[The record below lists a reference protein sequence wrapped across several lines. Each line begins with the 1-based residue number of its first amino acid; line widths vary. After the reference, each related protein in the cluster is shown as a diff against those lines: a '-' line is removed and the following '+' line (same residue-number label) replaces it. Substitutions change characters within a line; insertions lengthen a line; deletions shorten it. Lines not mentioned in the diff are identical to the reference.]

1 MKKTLLFTG
10 IATLTAAPLIAQGM
24 MGHEGHDMMAPE
36 PMTRT
41 DVAARV
47 KAHFAEMDANKD
59 GAVTLAE
66 IDAARETHM
75 AKMRDEMFNQMD
87 ADKDG
92 SISRAEFEAHHQH
105 MMAGGM
111 APPPPMAGGD
121 MRHEGPGHGRMGGR
135 GDGGRWAGGP
145 DGGMERRM
153 FTMADANQD
162 GQVTEAEATQAAL
175 TRFDKVDTN
184 KDGTISAAEH
194 KAAREKMRAA
204 WKAKK
209 VR

>member
-1 MKKTLLFTG
+1 MKKTLLFAG

-47 KAHFAEMDANKD
+47 KAHFAE
-59 GAVTLAE
+59 
-66 IDAARETHM
+66 
-75 AKMRDEMFNQMD
+75 MD

-121 MRHEGPGHGRMGGR
+121 MRHEGPGHGRMGSR

-145 DGGMERRM
+145 DAGMERRM

-175 TRFDKVDTN
+175 TRFDKVDANTVSY
-184 KDGTISAAEH
+184 TH
-194 KAAREKMRAA
+194 LRAHETG
-204 WKAKK
+204 
-209 VR
+209 